1 MQRLRMGVVGAGLWG
16 ANHAHVFTTLPET
29 ELVAVCDV
37 SPERAEAMKAETGAK
52 AAYTR
57 HEDLIADPHVDAVSI
72 ATPDFT
78 HTPIIL
84 AALAAGKH
92 VLSEKPLATTLE
104 EANAIADAAA
114 RSKAKLM
121 VDFHN
126 RVSPAIVQVRE
137 AVASGEIGRPV
148 HGSARLSNTT
158 FVPLEMLSWASRS
171 SALWFLGSHALDAL
185 RFVLADEVKR
195 VYAVSREGVL
205 ASRGVAT
212 KDVHLAILEFAK
224 GTVVTMENSWLLS
237 PDNPQV
243 FDFKLELVGD
253 KGQVQADPSH
263 NGAVRR
269 LTGKGLRYADVLG
282 VAPTGA
288 TRVGG
293 FVFEAIA
300 RFVDAVLRDAP
311 LLADVADGLAATRAL
326 AAIEQSA
333 ASGRPVDL

>member
-57 HEDLIADPHVDAVSI
+57 HEDLITDPHVDAVSI

-104 EANAIADAAA
+104 EASAIADAAA

-205 ASRGVAT
+205 AARGVAT

>member
-1 MQRLRMGVVGAGLWG
+1 MGVVGAGLWG